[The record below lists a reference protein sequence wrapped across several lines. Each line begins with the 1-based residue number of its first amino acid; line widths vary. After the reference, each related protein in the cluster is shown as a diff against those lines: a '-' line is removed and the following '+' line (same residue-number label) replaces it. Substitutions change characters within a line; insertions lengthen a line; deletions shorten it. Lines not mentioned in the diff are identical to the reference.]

1 MHTFREAQKASLSEG
16 GVIEDGGC
24 VALQAE
30 PETPKEAFGH
40 RIISFAIPTPSVRFA
55 AMLPA
60 SLIGFV
66 CQPYGM
72 AGIFS
77 SGENHK
83 TRLEEGA
90 LWGRAFLEVL
100 KVKSITLRKAQ
111 TIFLINP

>member
-1 MHTFREAQKASLSEG
+1 MRRKEWRSDDSQNVHQVLMVFR
-16 GVIEDGGC
+16 
-24 VALQAE
+24 
-30 PETPKEAFGH
+30 
-40 RIISFAIPTPSVRFA
+40 FARIPTPSVRFA